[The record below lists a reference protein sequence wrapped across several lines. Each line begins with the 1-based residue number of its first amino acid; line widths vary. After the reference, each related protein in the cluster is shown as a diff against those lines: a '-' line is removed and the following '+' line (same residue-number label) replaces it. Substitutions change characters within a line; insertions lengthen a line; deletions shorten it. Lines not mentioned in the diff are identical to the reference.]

1 MLKKEVDWKMKLIE
15 EVRKREIFE
24 EENKKFLYQINDLL
38 EKNVI
43 ERVIFKISVDEIINF
58 FVGKMLYLW
67 NVKRVKNLE
76 IEIVDFR
83 EECWIFEK
91 DVKKKKEFE
100 IKNVELFEEI
110 EDFIVK
116 KDEVVRK
123 QKELMRELGDLLLF
137 VKQNEDKNRRFIE
150 EVDIF
155 LGKIW

>member
-1 MLKKEVDWKMKLIE
+1 MKLIE